1 MTEMSLQGKV
11 AVVTGAET
19 ETGVA
24 VAVELARS
32 GAAVAVQYFSS
43 FGRAK
48 DVVRGIEEF
57 GGTAVAIKAD
67 LLDRAQTELMCAK
80 AAGAFGDVD
89 LMVVTDAVPAPDGD
103 LGVVS
108 GDLLAYLRDDPALT
122 LVAYSPLLGGAYV
135 REDRTLGPEFDHAGT
150 PARRAAL
157 RRVAEETGATA
168 NQVVLAWL
176 MGGDV
181 PVLPLAGA
189 SSVAQLDESLAAVDL
204 ELTADQR
211 ATLDAAR

>member
-103 LGVVS
+103 LGAHQLADAVRTQ
-108 GDLLAYLRDDPALT
+108 LLAALAPLHAVAPGMAERGSGALVYVPGADGPAAAGARALARPAIEAGLADLRRRYPASPLVCQVVPAGTRDLAAAVARLALT
-122 LVAYSPLLGGAYV
+122 P
-135 REDRTLGPEFDHAGT
+135 
-150 PARRAAL
+150 
-157 RRVAEETGATA
+157 ATA
-168 NQVVLAWL
+168 A
-176 MGGDV
+176 
-181 PVLPLAGA
+181 
-189 SSVAQLDESLAAVDL
+189 
-204 ELTADQR
+204 
-211 ATLDAAR
+211 